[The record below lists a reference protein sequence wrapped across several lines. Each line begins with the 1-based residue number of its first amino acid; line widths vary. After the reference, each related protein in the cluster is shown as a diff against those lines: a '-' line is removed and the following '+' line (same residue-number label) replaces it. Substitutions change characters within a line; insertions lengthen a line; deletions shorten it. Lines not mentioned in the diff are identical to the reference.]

1 MVGWRGP
8 GRGVKVGE
16 GRRGQEELK
25 KAREC
30 WRESESVGEVQGVL
44 ERARASEGCGGTG
57 SVTEGMGE
65 LERAKEGYRR
75 PGRVEE
81 VRGVLK

>member
-1 MVGWRGP
+1 ME
-8 GRGVKVGE
+8 VGE

-30 WRESESVGEVQGVL
+30 WRESESVGEVQEVL

-57 SVTEGMGE
+57 SVTEGLGE
-65 LERAKEGYRR
+65 LERGREG
-75 PGRVEE
+75 
-81 VRGVLK
+81 